1 MTQEKLE
8 SKREVLE
15 QQLKRMED
23 AHAKKF
29 VHIVSESAYRDSAKA
44 INNVY
49 NQLFDVSMELGKPI
63 PIRF

>member
-1 MTQEKLE
+1 MMKKELE
-8 SKREVLE
+8 LKREALE
-15 QQLKRMED
+15 KQLKRMED

-44 INNVY
+44 IDNVY
-49 NQLFDVSMELGKPI
+49 NQLFDISMELGKPI